1 MKRILA
7 LLLCASLS
15 LSFLSGCTAFSPST
29 VKELTAQKVYAVNY
43 DGSPELTERVDAA
56 LSAFGLELLRDTRAT
71 QEGSVLLSPL
81 SVALALSMAA
91 NGAEGETL
99 AQFED
104 LLSGGSGLDVLNARC
119 AQLMEEFQSLGG
131 STTCSIANSIWV
143 DPDGQIREDFVG
155 KCAGIFDAQVFQGDL
170 SAPGIVGDLNG
181 WVSEHT
187 NKMIP
192 NIISRPFE
200 ENTAA
205 LLVNALY
212 LKNTWASKFDPN
224 STYAWEFTYAD
235 DSVKSMDFLS
245 KGSSTLPY
253 LQGDGVQGVVL
264 PYDDGRLG
272 FFALLPEEDLDS
284 WLAGLGGDDLSRLLA
299 GREDTSFLRLALP
312 KFEAEWK
319 GELKDILS
327 ALGLEDAFAPG
338 VADFSLLGDNPEGY
352 YLSQVIHA
360 VKIKVN
366 EKGTEAA
373 AATVGAGSGESGA
386 PLEEG
391 ITLIFDRPFLYG
403 IVDLETGLPLFLGT
417 FE

>member
-224 STYAWEFTYAD
+224 STYAREFTYAD

-253 LQGDGVQGVVL
+253 LRGDGVQGVVL

-272 FFALLPEEDLDS
+272 FFALLPEGDLDG

-360 VKIKVN
+360 AKIKVN

>member
-1 MKRILA
+1 MMKRMLA
-7 LLLCASLS
+7 LLLCTSLALS
-15 LSFLSGCTAFSPST
+15 LLPGCTAASAAR
-29 VKELTAQKVYAVNY
+29 ELTAQEVYAANY
-43 DGSPELTERVDAA
+43 DGSPELAEQVDDA
-56 LSAFGLELLRDTRAT
+56 LSAFGLELLRDTRAA

-91 NGAEGETL
+91 NGVEGETL
-99 AQFED
+99 AQFEA

-119 AQLMEEFQSLGG
+119 AQLMEEYQSLDG
-131 STTCSIANSIWV
+131 STQCSIANSIWV
-143 DPDGQIREDFVG
+143 DPDGQIREDFIG

-170 SAPGIVGDLNG
+170 SAPGIVGDLNS

-192 NIISRPFE
+192 AIISEPFA
-200 ENTAA
+200 ENTAS

-224 STYAWEFTYAD
+224 NTYAREFTHTGGD
-235 DSVKSMDFLS
+235 TESMDFLN
-245 KGSSTLPY
+245 KGSCTLPY
-253 LQGDGVQGVVL
+253 LLGDGVQGVVL

-272 FFALLPEEDLDS
+272 FFALLPDGDLDS
-284 WLAGLGGDDLSRLLA
+284 WLAGLEGRELSELLT
-299 GREDTSFLRLALP
+299 GREDTRFLCLALP

-319 GELKDILS
+319 GELKNILS
-327 ALGLEDAFAPG
+327 ALGLEDAFVPG
-338 VADFSLLGDNPEGY
+338 VADFSRLGDNPEGY

-360 VKIKVN
+360 AKIKVN

-373 AATVGAGSGESGA
+373 AATAEAGSGESSA
-386 PLEEG
+386 PLEDG
-391 ITLIFDRPFLYG
+391 ITLVFDRPFLYG
-403 IVDLETGLPLFLGT
+403 IVDLETGILLFLGT

>member
-1 MKRILA
+1 MMKRMLA
-7 LLLCASLS
+7 LLLCTSLAFS
-15 LSFLSGCTAFSPST
+15 LLPGCTAASAAR
-29 VKELTAQKVYAVNY
+29 ELTAQEVYAVNY
-43 DGSPELTERVDAA
+43 DGSPELAEQVDAA

-99 AQFED
+99 AQFET

-119 AQLMEEFQSLGG
+119 TQLMEEYQSLDG
-131 STTCSIANSIWV
+131 STQCSIANSIWV
-143 DPDGQIREDFVG
+143 DPDGQIQEDFIG

-170 SAPGIVGDLNG
+170 SAPGIVRDLNS
-181 WVSEHT
+181 WVSEYT

-192 NIISRPFE
+192 TIISEPFA
-200 ENTAA
+200 ENTAS

-224 STYAWEFTYAD
+224 NTYARAFTHTGGD
-235 DSVKSMDFLS
+235 TESMDFLN
-245 KGSSTLPY
+245 KGSCTLPY
-253 LQGDGVQGVVL
+253 FQRDGVQGVVL

-272 FFALLPEEDLDS
+272 FFALLPDRDLDS
-284 WLAGLGGDDLSRLLA
+284 WLAGLEGSELSELLA
-299 GREDTSFLRLALP
+299 GREDTLFLCLALP

-327 ALGLEDAFAPG
+327 ALGLEDAFVPG
-338 VADFSLLGDNPEGY
+338 VADFSRLGDNPEGY

-360 VKIKVN
+360 AKIKVN

-373 AATVGAGSGESGA
+373 AATVAANSGA
-386 PLEEG
+386 SAPPEDG
-391 ITLIFDRPFLYG
+391 ITLVFDRPFLYG
-403 IVDLETGLPLFLGT
+403 IVDLETGIPLFLGT

>member
-1 MKRILA
+1 MMKRMLA
-7 LLLCASLS
+7 LLLCTSLA
-15 LSFLSGCTAFSPST
+15 LSFLPGCNAASAAR
-29 VKELTAQKVYAVNY
+29 ELTAQEVYAVNY
-43 DGSPELTERVDAA
+43 DGSPELAEQVDDA
-56 LSAFGLELLRDTRAT
+56 LSAFGLELLRDTRAA

-99 AQFED
+99 AQFET

-119 AQLMEEFQSLGG
+119 TQLMEEYQSLDG
-131 STTCSIANSIWV
+131 STQCSIANSIWV
-143 DPDGQIREDFVG
+143 DPDGQIQEDFIG

-170 SAPGIVGDLNG
+170 SAPGIVRDLNG
-181 WVSEHT
+181 WVSKHT

-192 NIISRPFE
+192 TIISEPFA
-200 ENTAA
+200 ENTAS

-224 STYAWEFTYAD
+224 NTYAREFTHTGGD
-235 DSVKSMDFLS
+235 TESMDFLN
-245 KGSSTLPY
+245 KGSCTLPY

-272 FFALLPEEDLDS
+272 FFALLPDGDLDS
-284 WLAGLGGDDLSRLLA
+284 WLAGLEGRELSELLA
-299 GREDTSFLRLALP
+299 RREDTRFLCLALP

-327 ALGLEDAFAPG
+327 ALGLEDAFVSG
-338 VADFSLLGDNPEGY
+338 VADFSRLGDNPEGY
-352 YLSQVIHA
+352 HLSQVIHA
-360 VKIKVN
+360 AKIKVN

-373 AATVGAGSGESGA
+373 AATSAAGSGESSA
-386 PLEEG
+386 PLEDG
-391 ITLIFDRPFLYG
+391 ITLVFDRPFLYG
-403 IVDLETGLPLFLGT
+403 IVDLETGIPLFLGS